1 MYGTKSDKPSIWGM
15 RSVPFSVV
23 LQEKMQYIAQAC
35 IMRLVWLGVSLA
47 GLKINLTGEFRVWR
61 GGDLVQNEEWN
72 RRKTRS
78 LLKLLLVRPG
88 RTIPRDVIL
97 EALWPGVPPEA
108 GGRSLRVTVSLLRR
122 ALEPDLERGSDSRYV
137 LQRQPGYLFDREAE
151 CEVDAWEFEEHR
163 RKAKAA
169 REQEK
174 LEEVIEEYRAGLV
187 LLKGE
192 FLSEERYEDWAAEA
206 REEWRER
213 HLAVH
218 SDLAECLAL
227 KGRYT
232 EAVEACK
239 RAMDLDRYREE
250 LYRRLMLY
258 HYCAGEQ
265 TLALR
270 VFRNYAGM
278 LKEELG
284 VAPSPDFI
292 RLMERVAA
300 RDVPGVDTLRSYP
313 RPRRPLRFP
322 YTLSHTYFAGRDR
335 EYALLAERLREAT
348 EGSGGAVA
356 VEGEAGV
363 GKTRLVEELLG
374 YARACDV
381 RVLSGRCYERELG
394 PPLEPVT
401 EALGL
406 HPSADETN
414 PRIAGSE
421 EESAYLWR
429 SELHEGSARIY
440 GDLTRRVIQESR
452 GDDRD
457 GLVLFVDDVQWADL
471 ATLDFLS
478 YLAKRI
484 SGERILLIFTYRREQ
499 APELSEWLARLAE
512 RRVVSTLSL
521 NRLSPEDLGQIL
533 TRMSSRAFHELPS
546 LASFLHRE
554 SEGNP
559 FYVIEYLRWLIEA
572 GAVEVNSRRR
582 ICGLKNDA
590 LRENVLPSGVRALL
604 RARFSGLSG
613 GARELLQLAAVVGR
627 DFDLGLL
634 CGAASRAEAHVSGII
649 EPLVSSGL
657 IFETADGGYYFSHD
671 KLRQT
676 LYEDLGV
683 RRRRALHLQ
692 VAGALKSVGGAPV
705 ELAYHY
711 LRAKE
716 WRPALE
722 NLTRAA
728 RKAEESHAWNTA
740 SDNYARALEVVGKLP
755 DSEEDRFELLS
766 ARERLLEHMD
776 RREERAAAVQEMFDL
791 ACRLQDRPRIAE
803 AQVRRIGVLMAL
815 SAPDDAAEAGRGA
828 VAIFR
833 ELGDK
838 AGEARAHR
846 ELGYVRWVHQDYAGA
861 LEANLQALLI
871 HRELGYRRAE
881 AGDAGNIAHVYRGMG
896 NLDSALRWN
905 EEAIL
910 IDRELGDKLG
920 ESFRLNSVAS
930 IHQERGDLEAALSL
944 HHKSLALLEDLGIK
958 NLKATQ
964 HINCGRLYLNLGTP
978 EDALEHFRH
987 AARLGRETGYAR
999 DEGYALM
1006 GAGVCL
1012 EQTCDFAGA
1021 EQTFRRA
1028 IELLETSYELSEMS
1042 EELSG
1047 KADALVLMA
1056 AVLDRPMDALDAY
1069 QEAAEIYS
1077 RLDDPLKLG
1086 RLLMRRAGLRW
1097 RTGNFEGSARDYE
1110 EALELARSQ
1119 GEPAREVAALAS
1131 LSVVYRNLGRL
1142 QESIRSG
1149 RAALKLLRGLEDPQ
1163 PEAYVLSSLAESHE
1177 ELGHY
1182 PSALSYLKRS
1192 LRLRRKIGDTE
1203 GEVGALYDLA
1213 RIYENLGDMDRS
1225 NDASDEAIVKR
1236 EALEEG
1242 RAVIT
1247 SREGRS

>member
-1 MYGTKSDKPSIWGM
+1 M
-15 RSVPFSVV
+15 RVV
-23 LQEKMQYIAQAC
+23 
-35 IMRLVWLGVSLA
+35 S
-47 GLKINLTGEFRVWR
+47 LKINLFGEFRVWR
-61 GGDLVQNEEWN
+61 DGDPIQSEEWN

-88 RTIPRDVIL
+88 RAFSRDEIL
-97 EALWPGVPPEA
+97 EALWPGVPPQAAE
-108 GGRSLRVTVSLLRR
+108 RSLRVTVSLLRR
-122 ALEPDLERGSDSRYV
+122 ALEPDLERGSDSHYI
-137 LQRQPGYLFDREAE
+137 LQRQPGYLFDRGAG
-151 CEVDAWEFEEHR
+151 CEVDAWEFEKHW

-169 REQEK
+169 REQER
-174 LEEVIEEYRAGLV
+174 LEAAIEEYRAGLA

-192 FLSEERYEDWAAEA
+192 FLYEELYEDWAMEA

-213 HLAVH
+213 HLAVL

-232 EAVEACK
+232 EAVEACN
-239 RAMDLDRYREE
+239 RAMDLDRYRED
-250 LYRRLMLY
+250 LHRRLMLY

-265 TLALR
+265 TLALQT
-270 VFRNYAGM
+270 FRNYARM

-284 VAPSPDFI
+284 VAPSPDI
-292 RLMERVAA
+292 IGLMEQVAA

-322 YTLSHTYFAGRDR
+322 YSLSRTYFAGRDR

-348 EGSGGAVA
+348 EGAGGGVA

-406 HPSADETN
+406 HPSAAETN

-421 EESAYLWR
+421 EESSYLWR

-440 GDLTRRVIQESR
+440 GALTRRVIQESR

-457 GLVLFVDDVQWADL
+457 GLVLFVDDVQWADR

-484 SGERILLIFTYRREQ
+484 SGERILLVFTYRREQ

-521 NRLSPEDLGQIL
+521 NRLSPEDLAQIL
-533 TRMSSRAFHELPS
+533 GRMSSRAFHELSS
-546 LASFLHRE
+546 LANFLHLE

-572 GAVEVNSRRR
+572 GAVEVNTRRR
-582 ICGLKNDA
+582 ICGLKSEA

-613 GARELLQLAAVVGR
+613 EARELLELAAVVGR
-627 DFDLGLL
+627 NFDLGLL
-634 CGAASRAEAHVSGII
+634 CGAASRAEADVSGII
-649 EPLVSSGL
+649 EPLISSGL
-657 IFETADGGYYFSHD
+657 IFETPDGGYYLSHD

-676 LYEDLGV
+676 LYEDLGG
-683 RRRRALHLQ
+683 RRRQEFHLQ
-692 VAGALKSVGGAPV
+692 VARVLQRDGGAPA

-722 NLTRAA
+722 NLARAA

-755 DSEEDRFELLS
+755 DSEEERFELLS

-776 RREERAAAVQEMFDL
+776 RREERAATVQEMFDL
-791 ACRLQDRPRIAE
+791 ACRLKDRRRIAE

-815 SAPDDAAEAGRGA
+815 SDPDGATEAGKEA
-828 VAIFR
+828 VSIFR

-838 AGEARAHR
+838 SGEARAHR

-861 LEANLQALLI
+861 LEANLQALWI
-871 HRELGYRRAE
+871 HRDLDYRRGE

-896 NLDSALRWN
+896 DLDSALRWN
-905 EEAIL
+905 EEAML

-920 ESFRLNSVAS
+920 EAFRLNSVAS

-944 HHKSLALLEDLGIK
+944 HHKSLTLLADLGIK
-958 NLKATQ
+958 NLEVSQ
-964 HINCGRLYLNLGTP
+964 HINCGRLYLSLGDQD
-978 EDALEHFRH
+978 DALEHFRY
-987 AARLGRETGYAR
+987 AARLGRETGYSR
-999 DEGYALM
+999 DEGYSLM
-1006 GAGVCL
+1006 GVGVCL
-1012 EQTCDFAGA
+1012 EQTGDFAGA
-1021 EQTFRRA
+1021 EKTYRQA
-1028 IELLETSYELSEMS
+1028 IELLETSYELSEMP
-1042 EELSG
+1042 EALSG

-1056 AVLDRPMDALDAY
+1056 AVLDRSLGRPVDALEAY
-1069 QEAAEIYS
+1069 EEAAEIYS

-1097 RTGNFEGSARDYE
+1097 RTGIFESSARDYE
-1110 EALELARSQ
+1110 KALELASDQ
-1119 GEPAREVAALAS
+1119 GEPAREAAALAS

-1142 QESIRSG
+1142 KGSLRSG

-1163 PEAYVLSSLAESHE
+1163 AEAYVLSSLAESHE
-1177 ELGHY
+1177 KLGHY
-1182 PSALSYLKRS
+1182 PSALTCLKRS
-1192 LRLRRKIGDTE
+1192 LRLRRKIGDRE

-1213 RIYENLGDMDRS
+1213 RIHENLGDMDRS
-1225 NDASDEAIVKR
+1225 SHASDEAISKR

-1242 RAVIT
+1242 RAVVST
-1247 SREGRS
+1247 GEGRS

>member
-1 MYGTKSDKPSIWGM
+1 MVEAVNLEI
-15 RSVPFSVV
+15 
-23 LQEKMQYIAQAC
+23 
-35 IMRLVWLGVSLA
+35 SLF
-47 GLKINLTGEFRVWR
+47 GEFRVWR
-61 GGDLVQNEEWN
+61 GGNLIQSEEWN

-88 RTIPRDVIL
+88 RVFPRDEIL
-97 EALWPGVPPEA
+97 EALWPGVAPEA
-108 GGRSLRVTVSLLRR
+108 AERSLRVTVSLLRR
-122 ALEPDLERGSDSRYV
+122 ALEPDLERGSDSHYV
-137 LQRQPGYLFDREAE
+137 PQRQPGYLFDREAG
-151 CEVDAWEFEEHR
+151 CKVDAWEFDEHQ

-169 REQEK
+169 RERER
-174 LEEVIEEYRAGLV
+174 LEDAIEEYQAGLA

-213 HLAVH
+213 HLSVF
-218 SDLAECLAL
+218 SDLADCLAL

-232 EAVEACK
+232 EAIEACN
-239 RAMDLDRYREE
+239 RAVDLDRYREE
-250 LYRRLMLY
+250 LHRRLMLY

-265 TLALR
+265 TLALQT
-270 VFRNYAGM
+270 FRTYARM

-284 VAPSPDFI
+284 AAASPDI
-292 RLMERVAA
+292 TGLMEQVAA
-300 RDVPGVDTLRSYP
+300 RDVPGVDTLRRYP
-313 RPRRPLRFP
+313 RPRRPLKFP
-322 YTLSHTYFAGRDR
+322 YSLSHTYFAGRDR

-348 EGSGGAVA
+348 EGAGGAVA

-374 YARACDV
+374 FARACDV

-406 HPSADETN
+406 HPSEDGTN
-414 PRIAGSE
+414 SRIAAAKE
-421 EESAYLWR
+421 ETRYLW
-429 SELHEGSARIY
+429 SAELHEGSARIY
-440 GDLTRRVIQESR
+440 GDLTRRVMQESR

-457 GLVLFVDDVQWADL
+457 GLVLFVDDVQWADPS
-471 ATLDFLS
+471 TLDFLS

-499 APELSEWLARLAE
+499 ASDLSEWLAGLAE
-512 RRVVSTLSL
+512 RRVMSTLSL
-521 NRLSPEDLGQIL
+521 NRLSPEDLAQIL
-533 TRMSSRAFHELPS
+533 GRMSSRAFHELPS
-546 LASFLHRE
+546 LANFLHRE

-572 GAVEVNSRRR
+572 GAVEVNTRRR
-582 ICGLKNDA
+582 ICGLKSEA
-590 LRENVLPSGVRALL
+590 LRGNVLPSGVRALL
-604 RARFSGLSG
+604 RARFSGLG
-613 GARELLQLAAVVGR
+613 TEARELLELAAVVGR
-627 DFDLGLL
+627 NFDLGLL
-634 CGAASRAEAHVSGII
+634 GGAASCTEADASGIVG
-649 EPLVSSGL
+649 PLISSGL
-657 IFETADGGYYFSHD
+657 IFETPDGGYYFSHD
-671 KLRQT
+671 KLRQA

-683 RRRRALHLQ
+683 RRRQELHLQ
-692 VAGALKSVGGAPV
+692 VAGALQNVGGAPA

-711 LRAKE
+711 LRGKE

-722 NLTRAA
+722 NLTLAS

-740 SDNYARALEVVGKLP
+740 SENYARALEVVEKLP
-755 DSEEDRFELLS
+755 DSEEERFELLS

-776 RREERAAAVQEMFDL
+776 RREERVAAVQEMFDL
-791 ACRLQDRPRIAE
+791 ACRLKDRRRIAE

-815 SAPDDAAEAGRGA
+815 SAPDSATEAGREA
-828 VAIFR
+828 VSIFR

-871 HRELGYRRAE
+871 HRDLGYRRGE

-896 NLDSALRWN
+896 DHDSALRWN

-920 ESFRLNSVAS
+920 EAFRLNSIAS

-944 HHKSLALLEDLGIK
+944 HDKSLTLLEDLGIK

-964 HINCGRLYLNLGTP
+964 HINCGRLCLSLGST
-978 EDALEHFRH
+978 EEALEHFRC
-987 AARLGRETGYAR
+987 AARLGRETEYAR
-999 DEGYALM
+999 DEGYSLM
-1006 GAGVCL
+1006 GVGACL
-1012 EQTCDFAGA
+1012 EQTGDFGGA
-1021 EQTFRRA
+1021 EKSYRRA
-1028 IELLETSYELSEMS
+1028 IELLETSYELSEMP

-1056 AVLDRPMDALDAY
+1056 AVLDRSLDRPMDALDAY
-1069 QEAAEIYS
+1069 EEAAEIYS
-1077 RLDDPLKLG
+1077 RMDDPLKL
-1086 RLLMRRAGLRW
+1086 RSLLMRRAGLRW
-1097 RTGNFEGSARDYE
+1097 RTGNFEGSARAYE
-1110 EALELARSQ
+1110 KALELAGDK
-1119 GEPAREVAALAS
+1119 GEPAQEAAPLAS

-1142 QESIRSG
+1142 QESLQSG
-1149 RAALKLLRGLEDPQ
+1149 RAALKLLRDLDDPQ
-1163 PEAYVLSSLAESHE
+1163 AEAYVLSSLAESHE
-1177 ELGHY
+1177 KLGHY
-1182 PSALSYLKRS
+1182 PSALSCLKRS
-1192 LRLRRKIGDTE
+1192 LRLRRKIGDRE
-1203 GEVGALYDLA
+1203 GEVGAYYDLA

-1225 NDASDEAIVKR
+1225 RDASDEAMSKR
-1236 EALEEG
+1236 EALEEN
-1242 RAVIT
+1242 RAVIPT
-1247 SREGRS
+1247 GERRS